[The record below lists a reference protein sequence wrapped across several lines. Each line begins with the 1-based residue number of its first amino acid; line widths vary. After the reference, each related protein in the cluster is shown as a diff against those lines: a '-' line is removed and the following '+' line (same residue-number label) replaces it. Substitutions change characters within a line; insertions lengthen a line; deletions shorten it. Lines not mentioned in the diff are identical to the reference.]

1 MATMLNGRVFTS
13 PSLLYRSFPK
23 VLLLRSASSGSSKN
37 SNDTNVS
44 TSSLVEVQKHPTEGT
59 ERKTESADFV
69 SQEVKKQENALDSKE
84 LPSKVVQNGKSGSL
98 RASSLREN
106 LKNLGSKPN
115 LESVE
120 KLIIGEKLEKDV
132 DTKEQTE
139 PPERIEPRLKT
150 LGKNFLHGG
159 VGDKKYNK
167 IVQELADEEAEWKL
181 KSGGSSSLLDSLKSV
196 EGIGNG
202 DMKSYLE
209 KSIEETRSRKRK
221 KFGETLLSSKS
232 KSLPQKSERKW
243 VERNLEDLEKS
254 LSKPE
259 LSQSKSDPELNNKI
273 KDILSELKVAPK
285 QLGTAKTIVAAV
297 ENWGK
302 TSFNLSQNIMDEY
315 NEQTEESQTKL
326 AEFSLKE
333 GNRLG
338 LFDGILNDAKAKN
351 LKIHQDTNTFLM
363 QSDLLEEADKIHQIG
378 VYQNAFRDEINLSDK
393 LWQYPVDNEVCK
405 VEEEGI
411 SFEEHV
417 FLEYLLDD
425 FPSKGPVRRFM
436 ELVINGLQKNPHLT
450 VEMKK
455 ERVGWFKNYFRDF
468 SEEELNF

>member
-1 MATMLNGRVFTS
+1 MGTMLNSRVFTS

-44 TSSLVEVQKHPTEGT
+44 SSSLVEDQKHPTEGT

-259 LSQSKSDPELNNKI
+259 LSQGKSDPELNNKI

-326 AEFSLKE
+326 NSHKRTACL
-333 GNRLG
+333 
-338 LFDGILNDAKAKN
+338 
-351 LKIHQDTNTFLM
+351 
-363 QSDLLEEADKIHQIG
+363 
-378 VYQNAFRDEINLSDK
+378 
-393 LWQYPVDNEVCK
+393 
-405 VEEEGI
+405 
-411 SFEEHV
+411 
-417 FLEYLLDD
+417 
-425 FPSKGPVRRFM
+425 
-436 ELVINGLQKNPHLT
+436 
-450 VEMKK
+450 
-455 ERVGWFKNYFRDF
+455 
-468 SEEELNF
+468 